1 MLVLEIP
8 FAYDAC
14 ICDARRFTEEE
25 KAHYS
30 DWYKDYGFVGTGENR
45 ISLPYITWEDAP
57 KRPVD
62 GEFCGCS
69 NRAWIITDAEVE
81 YYTNLNAT
89 REAEKEEK
97 EAAEKAKQ
105 EALAATRKAE
115 EEKIRAQFSTWE
127 IEKNGHN
134 ATHTMVI
141 NGENYKFCERDIFDF
156 GVVINPLYDGNPG
169 WVAMRENANAPLCWN
184 KFVDG
189 EGWVIVRPLTENELI
204 CHNAIRKLGVF
215 ADRNVRM

>member
-8 FAYDAC
+8 YAYDAC
-14 ICDARRFTEEE
+14 ICEARRFTEEE
-25 KAHYS
+25 KVHYS

-69 NRAWIITDAEVE
+69 NRAWIITDAEYE

-97 EAAEKAKQ
+97 EAAEKAKR
-105 EALAATRKAE
+105 EALAAARKA
-115 EEKIRAQFSTWE
+115 
-127 IEKNGHN
+127 
-134 ATHTMVI
+134 
-141 NGENYKFCERDIFDF
+141 
-156 GVVINPLYDGNPG
+156 
-169 WVAMRENANAPLCWN
+169 
-184 KFVDG
+184 
-189 EGWVIVRPLTENELI
+189 
-204 CHNAIRKLGVF
+204 
-215 ADRNVRM
+215 